1 MRVFD
6 VPSDPAFWQDPAP
19 FYESA
24 IRDGGGLFSI
34 STGGY
39 SVMGYDALF
48 ELGRDPRV
56 EGHPFPQDGLGPEL
70 EQMYRLLR
78 WGLFALGAPQH
89 KPLRQAAIAGLSA
102 IRSEE
107 VTNHAGRIAAELVA
121 DLRTRGTADLV
132 GDYCKPLASRMFC
145 LLVGL
150 DEAEADGISDAV
162 DAIADQLNGVPG
174 RATAADA
181 AAGHLRSSMERLAAE
196 HRSALISAMEA
207 KLGPDSPATTADLAA
222 SFIFDAVEMVA
233 TGLFG
238 VVDLLVRRPE
248 FPGEVLQGRYLLKDG
263 VQEAF
268 RLVTPATLT
277 SRMALETVEW
287 RGHTIAAGT
296 PLIMWWGSGNLD
308 PAVFV
313 EPTRFNP
320 NRPVRRHLAFGIG
333 SHACIGRQFAS
344 AVTEAAVEALLLAPG
359 KRVQPVGETVF
370 LPRLVRV
377 AERAPVTFT

>member
-1 MRVFD
+1 M
-6 VPSDPAFWQDPAP
+6 
-19 FYESA
+19 
-24 IRDGGGLFSI
+24 
-34 STGGY
+34 
-39 SVMGYDALF
+39 
-48 ELGRDPRV
+48 
-56 EGHPFPQDGLGPEL
+56 
-70 EQMYRLLR
+70 
-78 WGLFALGAPQH
+78 
-89 KPLRQAAIAGLSA
+89 RQAAIAGLSA

-181 AAGHLRSSMERLAAE
+181 AAGHLRSSMERLAAK
-196 HRSALISAMEA
+196 HRTALISAMEA
-207 KLGPDSPATTADLAA
+207 RLGPDSPATAADLAA

-233 TGLFG
+233 TGLLG
-238 VVDLLVRRPE
+238 VINLTRRPD
-248 FPGEVLQGRYLLKDG
+248 FAEVLQGRYLLKDA

-313 EPTRFNP
+313 EPALFNP

-359 KRVQPVGETVF
+359 KRAQPVGETVF

>member
-1 MRVFD
+1 
-6 VPSDPAFWQDPAP
+6 
-19 FYESA
+19 
-24 IRDGGGLFSI
+24 
-34 STGGY
+34 
-39 SVMGYDALF
+39 
-48 ELGRDPRV
+48 
-56 EGHPFPQDGLGPEL
+56 
-70 EQMYRLLR
+70 MYRLLR

-238 VVDLLVRRPE
+238 VIDLLVRCPE

-296 PLIMWWGSGNLD
+296 PLIMWWGLRQPRSRG
-308 PAVFV
+308 
-313 EPTRFNP
+313 
-320 NRPVRRHLAFGIG
+320 VRGAD
-333 SHACIGRQFAS
+333 A
-344 AVTEAAVEALLLAPG
+344 
-359 KRVQPVGETVF
+359 VQPQSAGPPPPGVWH
-370 LPRLVRV
+370 R
-377 AERAPVTFT
+377 